1 MKKIL
6 VTLITA
12 LALSFAAHAQEL
24 PQFTASNFEGWQY
37 NNPGISLST
46 TDIAR
51 GNIVLYVTRQGLVLQ
66 LTSPLF
72 SCQSLDSI
80 EASLIWFTQY
90 YYDSSF
96 DLNKTALTMAIDDE
110 TGAALDSVT
119 YLPEAAG
126 STHYPVIRLA
136 VPQGLNTARVRFVS
150 WKADVVSCGA
160 IKRALLTGIAAT
172 PHDDPQPG
180 DIDSNGVVNISDAT
194 MLIQA
199 LMLEQQVPNADFD
212 GNGIINITDAT
223 LLIDY
228 VLKN

>member
-1 MKKIL
+1 MKKIIATL
-6 VTLITA
+6 VTVLVF
-12 LALSFAAHAQEL
+12 SFAAKGQEL
-24 PQFTASNFEGWQY
+24 PQFTASNFEGWEY
-37 NNPGISLST
+37 NNPGIPLST

-72 SCQSLDSI
+72 SCQGIDSI

-96 DLNKTALTMAIDDE
+96 DLDKTALTMAIDDE
-110 TGAALDSVT
+110 TGTALDSV
-119 YLPEAAG
+119 
-126 STHYPVIRLA
+126 HYPVIRLA
-136 VPQGLNTARVRFVS
+136 VPHGLNTARLRFVS

-160 IKRALLTGIAAT
+160 IKRALLTGIAST

-180 DIDSNGVVNISDAT
+180 DIDNNGVVNISDAT
-194 MLIQA
+194 LLIQA

-212 GNGIINITDAT
+212 GNGVVNITDAT

-228 VLKN
+228 VLRH

>member
-1 MKKIL
+1 MKKIIATL
-6 VTLITA
+6 VTVLVF
-12 LALSFAAHAQEL
+12 SFAAKGQEL
-24 PQFTASNFEGWQY
+24 PQFTASNFEGWEY
-37 NNPGISLST
+37 NNPGIPLST

-72 SCQSLDSI
+72 SCQGIDSI
-80 EASLIWFTQY
+80 EANLIWFTQY

-96 DLNKTALTMAIDDE
+96 DLDKTALTMAIDDE
-110 TGAALDSVT
+110 TGTALDSVT
-119 YLPEAAG
+119 YLPDAPG

-136 VPQGLNTARVRFVS
+136 VPHGLDTARLRFVS

-172 PHDDPQPG
+172 PHYDPQPG
-180 DIDSNGVVNISDAT
+180 DIDNNGVVNISDAT
-194 MLIQA
+194 LLIQA
-199 LMLEQQVPNADFD
+199 LMLEQQMPNADFD
-212 GNGIINITDAT
+212 GNGVVNITDAT

-228 VLKN
+228 VLRH